1 MDPKYCDQPKSY
13 RRKSSP
19 CGQLATMSYVGTDE
33 EEKLPEDYKYAE
45 YKGEKK
51 KEIILLQGFD
61 WDSWKVDGGWYNK
74 LMTYVDDIAE
84 AGVTHVWL
92 PPPSQSVSA
101 EGYMPTVLYNMDSKY
116 GSHKELKELLRRFNA
131 AGVVPLADIVINHR
145 CAQEQDDD
153 GVWNKFDDEY
163 QKKYGLGG
171 YGADHLRGIDWDK
184 WAITSDDPKFNG
196 TGNPDSGADFEGAPD
211 LDHHNPELRAA
222 LKDWLNWLHR
232 DIGFC
237 GWRLDF
243 VKGYAPEYMKE
254 YIEETIGS
262 DSFHVA
268 ELWTDMHW
276 DGAELGTD
284 QDAAR
289 QAICDYCDKSGE
301 SAAAFDFP
309 LKGILQYAVAH
320 CEYWRLAKD
329 GKPTGVNGW
338 WPEMA
343 VTFVDNHDTG
353 GSQSHWPFPSYH
365 VGLGYAY
372 LFTHPGTPCVFW
384 PHMFGDEGMKELILS
399 LIQLRKRHNIKCDSP
414 VEIKCAEDDMYVA
427 VTNGTVT
434 IKCGPRCEMGEHLP
448 DESDG
453 WEMFASGKDFAIW
466 ERKPQ

>member
-1 MDPKYCDQPKSY
+1 MMLITSSTLATRKAHPNFPFPCASHQLSTRCHTTGTPVKRIFPHSRAVNRQDLGVFSCSAKADQSSENLSEAFSDNAQFDFRATSIDIYASMDPKYCDQPKSY

-268 ELWTDMHW
+268 VRRRRPEPP
-276 DGAELGTD
+276 
-284 QDAAR
+284 
-289 QAICDYCDKSGE
+289 
-301 SAAAFDFP
+301 P
-309 LKGILQYAVAH
+309 LS
-320 CEYWRLAKD
+320 
-329 GKPTGVNGW
+329 P
-338 WPEMA
+338 
-343 VTFVDNHDTG
+343 
-353 GSQSHWPFPSYH
+353 
-365 VGLGYAY
+365 
-372 LFTHPGTPCVFW
+372 
-384 PHMFGDEGMKELILS
+384 
-399 LIQLRKRHNIKCDSP
+399 LRAP
-414 VEIKCAEDDMYVA
+414 
-427 VTNGTVT
+427 
-434 IKCGPRCEMGEHLP
+434 LL
-448 DESDG
+448 
-453 WEMFASGKDFAIW
+453 
-466 ERKPQ
+466 